1 MLGSTSPRL
10 RKKRPDL
17 ANSRACCGGALP
29 VLAQMVLLLWP
40 LSALAQNAIDTP
52 QSVPNKLDAS
62 DQAVAASLASPLQRE
77 VVIGRGPYF
86 FWNQVPAQAP
96 PDGGDAFTA
105 VVGDVITFRY
115 NHDNNVYLMATGSDG
130 SSPDWESCTNFD
142 SGTQVGTHIMN
153 NAPSDYSDV
162 GLTNVYQAVVLQPG
176 MLYFSCQRGGH
187 ATCDHCHFG
196 QKIKVSVSL
205 GRPSTSP
212 PAPPLPCNLVNNC
225 ECSCCNA
232 AECPGFPASQRVYV
246 QLKFNAASA
255 ESCNAAACSSR
266 FARYAA

>member
-1 MLGSTSPRL
+1 
-10 RKKRPDL
+10 
-17 ANSRACCGGALP
+17 
-29 VLAQMVLLLWP
+29 MVLLLWP

-115 NHDNNVYLMATGSDG
+115 NHDNNVYLMATGSDWDNCENFPSATLVG
-130 SSPDWESCTNFD
+130 SQN
-142 SGTQVGTHIMN
+142 MK
-153 NAPSDYSDV
+153 NAPSDYSTV
-162 GLTNVYQAVVLQPG
+162 GLTNVYRAVVSQPG
-176 MLYFSCQRGGH
+176 TLYFSCRRPGN
-187 ATCDHCHFG
+187 ARCDHCEFG
-196 QKIKVSVSL
+196 QKIKVIVS
-205 GRPSTSP
+205 GTGERPPPSP
-212 PAPPLPCNLVNNC
+212 PPSACNFLDNC
-225 ECSCCNA
+225 ECSCCDA
-232 AECPGFPASQRVYV
+232 AVCPGFPASQRVYV

>member
-115 NHDNNVYLMATGSDG
+115 NHDNNVYLMATGSDWDNCENFPSATLVG
-130 SSPDWESCTNFD
+130 SQN
-142 SGTQVGTHIMN
+142 MK
-153 NAPSDYSDV
+153 NAPSDYSTV
-162 GLTNVYQAVVLQPG
+162 GLTNVYRAVVSQPG
-176 MLYFSCQRGGH
+176 TLYFSCRR
-187 ATCDHCHFG
+187 ADKDRCDHCEFG
-196 QKIKVSVSL
+196 QKIKVSVS
-205 GRPSTSP
+205 GAGERPPPSP
-212 PAPPLPCNLVNNC
+212 PPFACNLLDNC
-225 ECSCCNA
+225 DCSCCDA
-232 AECPGFPASQRVYV
+232 AECPGFPASQMVNV
-246 QLKFNAASA
+246 HLKFNAASA
-255 ESCNAAACSSR
+255 ESCNAAACSSQ
-266 FARYAA
+266 FARYAT